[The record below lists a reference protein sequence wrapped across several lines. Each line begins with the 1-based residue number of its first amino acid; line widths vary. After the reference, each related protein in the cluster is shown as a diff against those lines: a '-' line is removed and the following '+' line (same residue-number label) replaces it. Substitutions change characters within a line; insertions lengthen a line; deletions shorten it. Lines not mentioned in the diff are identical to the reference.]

1 MSALTFPVA
10 VQAHGVVYREGQEK
24 WGHLRDRVNL
34 KVVPLPMAEMLKH
47 KVHINVQGIA
57 RWNRETGTS
66 AGFYP
71 KHITFLEGAHPADV
85 TILKIS
91 RVEEEGTGGQVAFE
105 RLTKSQP
112 TKRLPLDEDWK
123 LVVNAFGTCTVVQE
137 PTGNLF

>member
-1 MSALTFPVA
+1 MHGYLLVMSALTVPVA
-10 VQAHGVVYREGQEK
+10 VQEHGVVYREGQEK
-24 WGHLRDRVNL
+24 WGHIRDRVNL
-34 KVVPLPMAEMLKH
+34 KVVPLPKAGMLKH
-47 KVHINVQGIA
+47 KAVINAQGIA

-112 TKRLPLDEDWK
+112 TKR
-123 LVVNAFGTCTVVQE
+123 
-137 PTGNLF
+137 